1 MNSTEFHK
9 LLKGKFP
16 FELTIKQDVVL
27 QRLANFVLDTK
38 EDNLFILKGYAG
50 TGKTTLIGTLVNSLW
65 NAHKSSVLLAP
76 TGRAAK
82 VISKYAKREALTIHK
97 KIYFPKKES
106 GGGVSFVLQP
116 NKNKISWLLDQGI
129 EYIVGNSEE
138 FIESVYKQEMRENF
152 EKVEDGVG
160 IANYE

>member
-1 MNSTEFHK
+1 MNTTEFHK

-116 NKNKISWLLDQGI
+116 NKNKNTIFYEFLFIIIILQCT
-129 EYIVGNSEE
+129 ERVHAEE
-138 FIESVYKQEMRENF
+138 RWIQQRCPRPS
-152 EKVEDGVG
+152 
-160 IANYE
+160 